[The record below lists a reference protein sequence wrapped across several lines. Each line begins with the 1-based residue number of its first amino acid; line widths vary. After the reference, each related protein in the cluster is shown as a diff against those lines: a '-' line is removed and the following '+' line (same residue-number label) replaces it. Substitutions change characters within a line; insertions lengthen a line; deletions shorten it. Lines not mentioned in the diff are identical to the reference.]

1 MSLRLSLFR
10 TYAIIVLVLLVVI
23 GVSAVFLMRGFVDN
37 QSLAGLD
44 DMTRP
49 IDVQIVA
56 LVRGNVTAAEL
67 LTSLQEQAD
76 KNGAYILLVDG
87 AGDIVRQLVPQ
98 QPETLS
104 PINVAPGTLP
114 QGITAAKKGM
124 FTTTDGKTF
133 LYAAYPLTRQSLPLT
148 SVDTLVLA
156 TPRPGIMT
164 VVGTFIW
171 PLLLAAVFALIVS
184 LVIAII
190 LSRAIYRPLAAVTK
204 AAQQISA
211 GDYSQRIKPEGPKE
225 IKELGESFNRMT
237 ENVEQA
243 QLKLRHF
250 VADVSHELRSPL
262 TSIQGF
268 AQALLDG
275 TAADDATKLK
285 AAQIISEESRRLK
298 YQVNELLELSRIQ
311 SNQIKFHKDP
321 LLIGEILEQCTEM
334 LTIQA
339 KQKQVTIELTAEP
352 KLTVIGDADSLEQV
366 FLNLLDNAVKNS
378 PNGGAIRVVSVKSGG
393 NFAKIT
399 VADEGPGIHPDYVA
413 HVFERFYQVTGARTG
428 VGLGLAI
435 AKEIVLAHKGTIEAS
450 STPGEGAVFTVTL
463 PLMNP
468 AVNSTGAKASY

>member
-10 TYAIIVLVLLVVI
+10 TYAIVVLVFLVVI
-23 GVSAVFLMRGFVDN
+23 AVSSVFLMRGFVDN

-56 LVRGNVTAAEL
+56 LVRGNVTAAQL

-87 AGDIVRQLVPQ
+87 AGDIVRQLVPLQ
-98 QPETLS
+98 QETLS
-104 PINVAPGTLP
+104 PISVAPGTLP
-114 QGITAAKKGM
+114 QGITSAMKGI

-156 TPRPGIMT
+156 TPRPGILS

-171 PLLLAAVFALIVS
+171 PLLLAAVIALIVS
-184 LVIAII
+184 LVIAIF
-190 LSRAIYRPLAAVTK
+190 LARSIYRPLAKVTK
-204 AAQQISA
+204 AAQQIST

-225 IKELGESFNRMT
+225 IKELGDSFNRMT
-237 ENVEQA
+237 EDVEQA
-243 QLKLRHF
+243 QLKLLHF

-268 AQALLDG
+268 AQALIDG

-285 AAQIISEESRRLK
+285 AAQIINEESRRLK
-298 YQVNELLELSRIQ
+298 HQVDELLELSRMQ
-311 SNQIKFHKDP
+311 SNQIKFHKEPVD
-321 LLIGEILEQCTEM
+321 IGEILEHCTEM
-334 LTIQA
+334 LAIQA
-339 KQKQVTIELTAEP
+339 KQKQVTLILTADP
-352 KLTVIGDADSLEQV
+352 KLIVTGDADSLEQV
-366 FLNLLDNAVKNS
+366 FLNLMDNAVKNS
-378 PNGGAIRVVSVKSGG
+378 PNGGKIHVFS
-393 NFAKIT
+393 AKEEGSLARIT
-399 VADEGPGIHPDYVA
+399 VSDEGPGIHPDYLP

-428 VGLGLAI
+428 VGLGLTI
-435 AKEIVLAHKGTIEAS
+435 AREIVVAHHGNIEAS
-450 STPGEGAVFTVTL
+450 SPPGQGAIFTVTL
-463 PLMNP
+463 PLINP
-468 AVNSTGAKASY
+468 DLNSTAVKA

>member
-10 TYAIIVLVLLVVI
+10 TYAIVVLVFLVVI
-23 GVSAVFLMRGFVDN
+23 AVSSVFLMRGFVDN

-56 LVRGNVTAAEL
+56 LVRGNVTAAQL

-87 AGDIVRQLVPQ
+87 AGDIVRQLVPLQ
-98 QPETLS
+98 QETLS
-104 PINVAPGTLP
+104 PISVAPGTLP
-114 QGITAAKKGM
+114 QRITSAMKGI

-156 TPRPGIMT
+156 TPRPGILS

-171 PLLLAAVFALIVS
+171 PLLLAAVIALIVS
-184 LVIAII
+184 LVIAIF
-190 LSRAIYRPLAAVTK
+190 LARSIYRPLAKVTK
-204 AAQQISA
+204 AAQQIST

-225 IKELGESFNRMT
+225 IKELGDSFNRMT
-237 ENVEQA
+237 EDVEQA

-268 AQALLDG
+268 AQALIDG

-285 AAQIISEESRRLK
+285 AAQIINEESRRLK
-298 YQVNELLELSRIQ
+298 HQVDELLELSRMQ
-311 SNQIKFHKDP
+311 SNQIKFHKEPVD
-321 LLIGEILEQCTEM
+321 IGEILEHCTEM
-334 LTIQA
+334 LAIQA
-339 KQKQVTIELTAEP
+339 KQKQVTLILTAEP
-352 KLTVIGDADSLEQV
+352 KLIVTGDADSLEQV
-366 FLNLLDNAVKNS
+366 FLNLMDNAVKNS
-378 PNGGAIRVVSVKSGG
+378 PNGGKIHVFSAKQEG
-393 NFAKIT
+393 NLARIT
-399 VADEGPGIHPDYVA
+399 VSDEGPGIHPDYLP

-428 VGLGLAI
+428 VGLGLTI
-435 AKEIVLAHKGTIEAS
+435 AREIVVAHHGNIEAS
-450 STPGEGAVFTVTL
+450 SPPGQGAIFTVTL
-463 PLMNP
+463 PLINP
-468 AVNSTGAKASY
+468 DVNSTVVKA

>member
-10 TYAIIVLVLLVVI
+10 TYAIVILVFLAVI
-23 GVSAVFLMRGFVDN
+23 AVSAVFLMRGFVDN

-56 LVRGNVTAAEL
+56 LVRGNVTAAQL
-67 LTSLQEQAD
+67 LNSLQEQAD

-87 AGDIVRQLVPQ
+87 AGDIVRQLVPL

-104 PINVAPGTLP
+104 PISIASGTLP
-114 QGITAAKKGM
+114 KGITAAVKGV
-124 FTTTDGKTF
+124 FKTTDGKIF

-171 PLLLAAVFALIVS
+171 PLLLAAVFALVVS
-184 LVIAII
+184 LIIAIF
-190 LSRAIYRPLAAVTK
+190 LARAIYRPLAKVTK
-204 AAQQISA
+204 AAQQIST

-225 IKELGESFNRMT
+225 IRELGDSFNRMT
-237 ENVEQA
+237 EDVEQA

-268 AQALLDG
+268 AQALIDG
-275 TAADDATKLK
+275 TAADDTTKLK

-298 YQVNELLELSRIQ
+298 YQVDELLELSRMQ

-321 LLIGEILEQCTEM
+321 VLIGEILEQCIEM
-334 LTIQA
+334 LAIQA
-339 KQKQVTIELTAEP
+339 KAKQVTLELTAEP
-352 KLTVIGDADSLEQV
+352 KLTVIGDADTLEQV

-378 PNGGAIRVVSVKSGG
+378 PNGGKIRVVSSKREG
-393 NFAKIT
+393 NFARIT
-399 VADEGPGIHPDYVA
+399 VADEGPGIHPDHLT
-413 HVFERFYQVTGARTG
+413 HVFEGFIRSPAP
-428 VGLGLAI
+428 
-435 AKEIVLAHKGTIEAS
+435 E
-450 STPGEGAVFTVTL
+450 PG
-463 PLMNP
+463 
-468 AVNSTGAKASY
+468 SD

>member
-10 TYAIIVLVLLVVI
+10 TYAIVVLVFLVVI
-23 GVSAVFLMRGFVDN
+23 AVSAVFLMRGFVDK

-56 LVRGNVTAAEL
+56 LVRGNVTTAQL
-67 LTSLQEQAD
+67 LASLQEQAD

-87 AGDIVRQLVPQ
+87 LGDIVKQLVPQ

-104 PINVAPGTLP
+104 PINVASGTLP
-114 QGITAAKKGM
+114 QGISSAEKGV
-124 FTTTDGKTF
+124 FTTTDGGIF

-156 TPRPGIMT
+156 IPRPGIFT
-164 VVGTFIW
+164 VVDTFIW
-171 PLLLAAVFALIVS
+171 PLLLAAVIALIIS
-184 LVIAII
+184 LVIAIF
-190 LSRAIYRPLAAVTK
+190 LARSIYRPLAKVTK

-225 IKELGESFNRMT
+225 IKELGDSFNHMT
-237 ENVEQA
+237 EDVEQA

-298 YQVNELLELSRIQ
+298 YQVDELLELSRMQ

-321 LLIGEILEQCTEM
+321 VLIGEILEQCTEM
-334 LTIQA
+334 LAIQA
-339 KQKQVTIELTAEP
+339 KQKQVTLELTAEP

-366 FLNLLDNAVKNS
+366 FLNLMDNAVKNS
-378 PNGGAIRVVSVKSGG
+378 PNGGKIRVVSGKNEG
-393 NFAKIT
+393 NFARIT
-399 VADEGPGIHPDYVA
+399 VSDEGPGIHPDYLP

-428 VGLGLAI
+428 VGLGLTI
-435 AKEIVLAHKGTIEAS
+435 AKEIVIAHHGTIEAS
-450 STPGEGAVFTVTL
+450 SAPGEGAIFTVTL
-463 PLMNP
+463 PLLNP
-468 AVNSTGAKASY
+468 DQKPAATKAQ

>member
-10 TYAIIVLVLLVVI
+10 TYAIVVLVFLVVI
-23 GVSAVFLMRGFVDN
+23 AVSSVFLMRGFVDN

-56 LVRGNVTAAEL
+56 LVRGNVTAAQL

-87 AGDIVRQLVPQ
+87 AGDIVRQLVPLQ
-98 QPETLS
+98 QETLS
-104 PINVAPGTLP
+104 PISVAPGTLP
-114 QGITAAKKGM
+114 QGITSAMKGI

-156 TPRPGIMT
+156 TPRPGILS

-171 PLLLAAVFALIVS
+171 PLLLAAVIALIVS
-184 LVIAII
+184 LVIAIF
-190 LSRAIYRPLAAVTK
+190 LARSIYRPLAKVTK
-204 AAQQISA
+204 AAQQIST

-225 IKELGESFNRMT
+225 IKELGDSFNRMT
-237 ENVEQA
+237 EDVEQA

-262 TSIQGF
+262 TSIQGI
-268 AQALLDG
+268 AQALIDG

-285 AAQIISEESRRLK
+285 AAQIINEESRRLK
-298 YQVNELLELSRIQ
+298 HQVDELLELSRMQ
-311 SNQIKFHKDP
+311 SNQIKFHKEPVD
-321 LLIGEILEQCTEM
+321 IGEILEHCTEM
-334 LTIQA
+334 LAIQA
-339 KQKQVTIELTAEP
+339 KQKQVTLILTAEP
-352 KLTVIGDADSLEQV
+352 KLIVTGDADSLEQV
-366 FLNLLDNAVKNS
+366 FLNLMDNAVKNS
-378 PNGGAIRVVSVKSGG
+378 PNGGKIHVFSAKQEG
-393 NFAKIT
+393 NLARIT
-399 VADEGPGIHPDYVA
+399 VSDEGPGIHPDYLP

-428 VGLGLAI
+428 VGLGLTI
-435 AKEIVLAHKGTIEAS
+435 AREIVVAHHGNIEAS
-450 STPGEGAVFTVTL
+450 SPPGQGAIFTVTL
-463 PLMNP
+463 PLINP
-468 AVNSTGAKASY
+468 DVNSTVVKA

>member
-10 TYAIIVLVLLVVI
+10 TYAIVVLVFLAVI
-23 GVSAVFLMRGFVDN
+23 AVSAVFLMRGFVDN

-56 LVRGNVTAAEL
+56 LVRGNVTASQL

-87 AGDIVRQLVPQ
+87 AGDIVRQLVPL

-104 PINVAPGTLP
+104 PVSVASGTLP
-114 QGITAAKKGM
+114 QGITASVKGV
-124 FTTTDGKTF
+124 FKTTDGKIF

-156 TPRPGIMT
+156 KPRPGIMT

-171 PLLLAAVFALIVS
+171 PLLLAAAFALVVS
-184 LVIAII
+184 LIIAIF
-190 LSRAIYRPLAAVTK
+190 LARSIYRPLAKVTK
-204 AAQQISA
+204 AAQQIST

-225 IKELGESFNRMT
+225 IQELGDSFNRMT

-243 QLKLRHF
+243 QLELRHF

-268 AQALLDG
+268 AQALIDG
-275 TAADDATKLK
+275 TASDDATKLK
-285 AAQIISEESRRLK
+285 AAQIIDEESRRLK
-298 YQVNELLELSRIQ
+298 HQVDELLELSRMQ
-311 SNQIKFHKDP
+311 SNQAKFLKEP
-321 LLIGEILEQCTEM
+321 VNLKEVLAQSAEVFTV
-334 LTIQA
+334 QA
-339 KQKQVTIELTAEP
+339 RQKQVTIELKAEP
-352 KLTVIGDADSLEQV
+352 NLIVAGDADRLEQV
-366 FLNLLDNAVKNS
+366 FNNLLDNAIKNS
-378 PNGGAIRVVSVKSGG
+378 PAGGKVSIVSEEKEGKSARVMVS
-393 NFAKIT
+393 
-399 VADEGPGIHPDYVA
+399 DQGPGIHPDHLA

-435 AKEIVLAHKGTIEAS
+435 AREIVTAHHGVIEAS

-463 PLMNP
+463 PLLKSD
-468 AVNSTGAKASY
+468 AKSTVMISK

>member
-10 TYAIIVLVLLVVI
+10 TYAIVVLVFLVVI
-23 GVSAVFLMRGFVDN
+23 AVSAVFLMRGFVDN

-56 LVRGNVTAAEL
+56 LVRGNVTAAQL

-87 AGDIVRQLVPQ
+87 AGDIVRQLVPL

-104 PINVAPGTLP
+104 PISIASGTLP
-114 QGITAAKKGM
+114 KGITAAVKGV
-124 FTTTDGKTF
+124 FKTTDGKIY

-171 PLLLAAVFALIVS
+171 PLLLAAAFALVVS
-184 LVIAII
+184 LIIAIF
-190 LSRAIYRPLAAVTK
+190 LARSIYRPLAKVTK
-204 AAQQISA
+204 AAQQIST

-225 IKELGESFNRMT
+225 IKELGDSFNRMT
-237 ENVEQA
+237 EDVEQA

-268 AQALLDG
+268 AQALIDG

-298 YQVNELLELSRIQ
+298 YQVDELLELSRMQ

-321 LLIGEILEQCTEM
+321 VLIGEILEQCTEM
-334 LTIQA
+334 LAIQA
-339 KQKQVTIELTAEP
+339 KQKQVTLELTAES

-378 PNGGAIRVVSVKSGG
+378 PNGGKIRVVSSRSEG
-393 NFAKIT
+393 NFARIT
-399 VADEGPGIHPDYVA
+399 VSDQGPGIHPDHLA

-435 AKEIVLAHKGTIEAS
+435 AKEIVMAHRGTIEAS

-463 PLMNP
+463 PLVNP
-468 AVNSTGAKASY
+468 DTKPAAGKA

>member
-10 TYAIIVLVLLVVI
+10 TYAIVVLVFLVVI
-23 GVSAVFLMRGFVDN
+23 AVSSVFLMRGFVDN

-56 LVRGNVTAAEL
+56 LVRGNVTAAQL

-87 AGDIVRQLVPQ
+87 AGDIVRQLVPLQ
-98 QPETLS
+98 QETLS
-104 PINVAPGTLP
+104 PISVAPGTLP
-114 QGITAAKKGM
+114 QGITSAMKGI

-156 TPRPGIMT
+156 TPRPGILS

-171 PLLLAAVFALIVS
+171 PLLLAAVIALIVS
-184 LVIAII
+184 LVIAIF
-190 LSRAIYRPLAAVTK
+190 LARSIYRPLAKVTK
-204 AAQQISA
+204 AAQQIST

-225 IKELGESFNRMT
+225 IKELGDSFNRMT
-237 ENVEQA
+237 EDVEQA

-268 AQALLDG
+268 AQALIDG

-285 AAQIISEESRRLK
+285 AAQIINEESRRLK
-298 YQVNELLELSRIQ
+298 HQVDELLELSRMQ
-311 SNQIKFHKDP
+311 SNQIKFHKEPVD
-321 LLIGEILEQCTEM
+321 IGEILEHCTEM
-334 LTIQA
+334 LAIQA
-339 KQKQVTIELTAEP
+339 KQKQVTLILTADP
-352 KLTVIGDADSLEQV
+352 KLIVTGDADSLEQV
-366 FLNLLDNAVKNS
+366 FLNLMDNAVKNS
-378 PNGGAIRVVSVKSGG
+378 PNGGKIHVFSAKQEG
-393 NFAKIT
+393 NLARIT
-399 VADEGPGIHPDYVA
+399 VSDEGPGIHPDYLP

-428 VGLGLAI
+428 VGLGLTI
-435 AKEIVLAHKGTIEAS
+435 AREIVVAHHGNIEAS
-450 STPGEGAVFTVTL
+450 SPPGQGAIFTVTL
-463 PLMNP
+463 PLINP
-468 AVNSTGAKASY
+468 DVNSTVVKA